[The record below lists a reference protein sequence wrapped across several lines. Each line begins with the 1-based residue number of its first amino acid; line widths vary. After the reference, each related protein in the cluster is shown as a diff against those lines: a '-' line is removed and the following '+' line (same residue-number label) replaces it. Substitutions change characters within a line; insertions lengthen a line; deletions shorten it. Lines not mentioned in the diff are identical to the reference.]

1 MAIKN
6 RAATLWCMLLLLL
19 VLFTT
24 TTFSREVTQDISV
37 LDFHNGLQAAA
48 NGTFK
53 LPEQSFGLPN
63 AVEKVGDPPATTT
76 SVPDTP
82 VPITPVPDTPAPA
95 PLDPYTKAVNK
106 GGEYLDNLRCD
117 SAKQSPFLEFS
128 ALWDNGWS
136 KQFKSTEPPTVP
148 AFNEPP
154 PWDVDH
160 VFVALG
166 LSTKRPDNPVVHYTH
181 GRDAGETQLD
191 YGEITKGKP
200 YGPTKANYHNQFN
213 PAGGFILCGWNY
225 SPDYEIGKAAKKLP
239 PVKLGPAPPMSRLSD
254 VLWLQWK
261 VAVEAKGG
269 DLGNVKYFLRH
280 QVMDKT
286 SDAILNT
293 IAAMPDEKVVAW
305 PGNEYY
311 FTDPEGSPKRQIAQ
325 ALLGSP
331 NGVAVAFFLMQHRV
345 QIGGGVAKKKTLEKV
360 RLFSTQ
366 DGESELRHLLFYVMD
381 VVE

>member
-6 RAATLWCMLLLLL
+6 RAPTLWCMLLLLL
-19 VLFTT
+19 VLFIT

-37 LDFHNGLQAAA
+37 LDFQDGLQAAA

-53 LPEQSFGLPN
+53 LPVQSFGLPD

-82 VPITPVPDTPAPA
+82 ALITPVPDTPAPA
-95 PLDPYTKAVNK
+95 PIDRFTRAMEK
-106 GGEYLDNLRCD
+106 GGNYLDNLQCD
-117 SAKQSPFLEFS
+117 NINQSPFLEFS

-148 AFNEPP
+148 AFNEPL
-154 PWDVDH
+154 PWDMEH
-160 VFVALG
+160 VWKALE
-166 LSTKRPDNPVVHYTH
+166 LSPTRMNNPVVHYTH
-181 GRDAGETQLD
+181 GREAGETQLD

-213 PAGGFILCGWNY
+213 PDGGFILCGWNY
-225 SPDYEIGKAAKKLP
+225 SPEYQIGKAAKENP
-239 PVKLGPAPPMSRLSD
+239 PRIIGPAPPMSRLSD

-261 VAVEAKGG
+261 VAVEAKQG
-269 DLGNVKYFLRH
+269 DLGNIKYFLRH
-280 QVMDKT
+280 MVIDLT
-286 SDAILNT
+286 SEDILDT
-293 IAAMPDEKVVAW
+293 IAAMPGEEVVEW
-305 PGNEYY
+305 PGKDYRTTE
-311 FTDPEGSPKRQIAQ
+311 PKGSQERKIAQ

-360 RLFSTQ
+360 RLFSTA
-366 DGESELRHLLFYVMD
+366 DGGSRHLLFYVMD